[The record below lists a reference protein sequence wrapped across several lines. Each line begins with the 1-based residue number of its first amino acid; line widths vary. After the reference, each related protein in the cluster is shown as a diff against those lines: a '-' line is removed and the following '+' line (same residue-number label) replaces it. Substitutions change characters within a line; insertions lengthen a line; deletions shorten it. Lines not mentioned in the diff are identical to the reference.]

1 MPVRDYESVIELTY
15 QMQLAQNWSVQPSV
29 QYVAHP
35 GGHVPDPRDLTGSI
49 ATRDAVV
56 LGIRSILKF

>member
-1 MPVRDYESVIELTY
+1 
-15 QMQLAQNWSVQPSV
+15 MQLAQNWSVQPSV

-35 GGHVPDPRDLTGSI
+35 GGHVPDPRDLTGSV

-56 LGIRSILKF
+56 LGIRSMLKF